1 MRKRAKNLKPAMP
14 QILKVDP
21 NTEAVF
27 ANARTVLLAGG
38 VIAFPTDTFYGLG
51 VDPFNRE
58 AVNRIFELKGREK
71 NKPLILL
78 ISSRVQL
85 ETMVKEIT
93 PAHSA
98 LIQKF
103 WPGPLTLLF
112 KPGSVIPENVSAES
126 NRIGIRQ
133 PGNTMTRNLI
143 SALGQPITAPSA
155 NLSGESSPITAKQ
168 VQQSFG
174 NRVDLIIDGGTCQV
188 GRPSTLVDAVEMPVQ
203 LVRQGVIAFSEIEMA
218 LRDIAKTVHPE
229 VLG

>member
-1 MRKRAKNLKPAMP
+1 ML

-58 AVNRIFELKGREK
+58 AVNRVFELKGREK

-112 KPGSVIPENVSAES
+112 KPGSVIPENVSAGS

-143 SALGQPITAPSA
+143 SALGKPITAPSA
-155 NLSGESSPITAKQ
+155 NLSGESPPITAKQ

-174 NRVDLIIDGGTCQV
+174 NRVDLIFDGGTCQG
-188 GRPSTLVDAVEMPVQ
+188 GRPSTLVDAVEMPVR

>member
-1 MRKRAKNLKPAMP
+1 MP

-58 AVNRIFELKGREK
+58 AVNRVFELKGREK

-78 ISSRVQL
+78 ISSRAQL

-98 LIQKF
+98 LIHKF

-112 KPGSVIPENVSAES
+112 KPGSVISENVSAGS

-155 NLSGESSPITAKQ
+155 NLAGESPPITAKQ

-174 NRVDLIIDGGTCQV
+174 NRVDLIIDGGTCQ
-188 GRPSTLVDAVEMPVQ
+188 GGKPSTVVDAVETPVR
-203 LVRQGVIAFSEIEMA
+203 LVRHGAIAFSEIEMA
-218 LRDIAKTVHPE
+218 LRDIAKTLHPE

>member
-1 MRKRAKNLKPAMP
+1 MP
-14 QILKVDP
+14 QILKVAP

-27 ANARTVLLAGG
+27 ANVRTVLLAGG

-78 ISSRVQL
+78 ISSRAQL

-98 LIQKF
+98 LIHKF

-112 KPGSVIPENVSAES
+112 KPGSVIPENVSAGS

-155 NLSGESSPITAKQ
+155 NLSGESPPITAKQ

>member
-21 NTEAVF
+21 NTEDVF
-27 ANARTVLLAGG
+27 TKARKVLLAGG

-58 AVNRIFELKGREK
+58 AVNKVFELKGREK

-112 KPGSVIPENVSAES
+112 KPSSVIPENVLAGS

-143 SALGQPITAPSA
+143 STLGQTVTAPSA
-155 NLSGESSPITAKQ
+155 NLSGESPPITAKQ
-168 VQQSFG
+168 VQKSFG
-174 NRVDLIIDGGTCQV
+174 NQVDLIIDGGTCQ
-188 GRPSTLVDAVEMPVQ
+188 GGKSSTLVDAVEMPVR
-203 LVRQGVIAFSEIEMA
+203 LVRQGAITFSAIETA
-218 LRDIAKTVHPE
+218 LRNIAETVHPE

>member
-1 MRKRAKNLKPAMP
+1 MP
-14 QILKVDP
+14 QILKVDL

-38 VIAFPTDTFYGLG
+38 VVAYPTDTFYGLG

-58 AVNRIFELKGREK
+58 AVNRVFELKGREK

-78 ISSRVQL
+78 ISSRAQL

-93 PAHSA
+93 PTHSA

-112 KPGSVIPENVSAES
+112 KPGSVIPENVSAGS

-143 SALGQPITAPSA
+143 SALGKPITAPSA
-155 NLSGESSPITAKQ
+155 NLSGESPPITAKQ

-174 NRVDLIIDGGTCQV
+174 NRVDLIFDGGTCQG
-188 GRPSTLVDAVEMPVQ
+188 GRPSTLVDAVEMPVR

>member
-1 MRKRAKNLKPAMP
+1 MP

-229 VLG
+229 VLR

>member
-1 MRKRAKNLKPAMP
+1 MP
-14 QILKVDP
+14 QILKVDL

-38 VIAFPTDTFYGLG
+38 VVAYPTDTFYGLG

-98 LIQKF
+98 LIHKF

-112 KPGSVIPENVSAES
+112 KPGSVISENVSAGS

-155 NLSGESSPITAKQ
+155 NLAGESPPITAKQ

-174 NRVDLIIDGGTCQV
+174 NQVDLIIDGGTCQ
-188 GRPSTLVDAVEMPVQ
+188 GGKPSTVVDAVETPVR
-203 LVRQGVIAFSEIEMA
+203 LVRHGAIAFSEIEMA
-218 LRDIAKTVHPE
+218 LRDIAKTLHPE

>member
-1 MRKRAKNLKPAMP
+1 MP
-14 QILKVDP
+14 QILKVDL

-27 ANARTVLLAGG
+27 ANARTFFLAGG

-112 KPGSVIPENVSAES
+112 KPSSVIPENVLAGS

-155 NLSGESSPITAKQ
+155 NLAGESPPITAKQ

-174 NRVDLIIDGGTCQV
+174 NRVDLIIDGGTCQ
-188 GRPSTLVDAVEMPVQ
+188 GGKPSTVVDAVETPVR
-203 LVRQGVIAFSEIEMA
+203 LVRHGAIAFSEIEMA
-218 LRDIAKTVHPE
+218 LRDIAKTLHPE

>member
-1 MRKRAKNLKPAMP
+1 MP
-14 QILKVDP
+14 QILKIDSNP
-21 NTEAVF
+21 EAVS

-58 AVNRIFELKGREK
+58 AVNRVFELKGREK

-78 ISSRVQL
+78 ISSRTQL

-93 PAHSA
+93 PAHAA

-112 KPGSVIPENVSAES
+112 KPGSVIPENVLAGSA
-126 NRIGIRQ
+126 RIGIRQ
-133 PGNTMTRNLI
+133 PGNTMTRDLI
-143 SALGQPITAPSA
+143 SALDHPITAPSA
-155 NLSGESSPITAKQ
+155 NLSGESPPITAKQ

-174 NRVDLIIDGGTCQV
+174 DRVDLIIDGGACQ
-188 GRPSTLVDAVEMPVQ
+188 GGGPSTLVDAVERPVR
-203 LVRQGVIAFSEIEMA
+203 LVRQGVIAFSDIEIV
-218 LRDIAKTVHPE
+218 LREIAETVHPE

>member
-1 MRKRAKNLKPAMP
+1 MP
-14 QILKVDP
+14 QILKVDL

-38 VIAFPTDTFYGLG
+38 VVAYPTDTFYGLG
-51 VDPFNRE
+51 VDPFNQE

-78 ISSRVQL
+78 ISSRAQL

-98 LIQKF
+98 LIHKF

-112 KPGSVIPENVSAES
+112 KPGSVISENVSAGS

-155 NLSGESSPITAKQ
+155 NLAGESPPITAKQ

-174 NRVDLIIDGGTCQV
+174 NRVDLIIDGGTCQ
-188 GRPSTLVDAVEMPVQ
+188 GGKPSTVVDAVETPVR
-203 LVRQGVIAFSEIEMA
+203 LVRHGAIAFSEIEMA
-218 LRDIAKTVHPE
+218 LRDIAKTLHPE

>member
-14 QILKVDP
+14 QILRVDS
-21 NTEAVF
+21 NTEDVSTK
-27 ANARTVLLAGG
+27 AREIFLAGG
-38 VIAFPTDTFYGLG
+38 VIAFPTDTFYALG

-58 AVNRIFELKGREK
+58 AVNRVFELKGREK
-71 NKPLILL
+71 SKPLILL
-78 ISSRVQL
+78 ISSKVQL

-98 LIQKF
+98 LMQKF

-112 KPGSVIPENVSAES
+112 EPGSVIPENVSAGS

-133 PGNTMTRNLI
+133 PGNTLTRDLI
-143 SALGQPITAPSA
+143 SAVGQPITAPSA
-155 NLSGESSPITAKQ
+155 NRSGESPPITAKQ

-174 NRVDLIIDGGTCQV
+174 DQVDLIIDGGTCQ
-188 GRPSTLVDAVEMPVQ
+188 GGKPSTLIDAVEIPVR
-203 LVRQGVIAFSEIEMA
+203 LVRAGALAFSAIEMA
-218 LRDIAKTVHPE
+218 LRNIAKTVHPE

>member
-1 MRKRAKNLKPAMP
+1 MP
-14 QILKVDP
+14 QILKVDL

-38 VIAFPTDTFYGLG
+38 VVAYPTDTFYGLG

-112 KPGSVIPENVSAES
+112 KPGSVIPENVSAGS

-155 NLSGESSPITAKQ
+155 NLAGESPPITAKQ

-174 NRVDLIIDGGTCQV
+174 NRVDLIIDGGTCQ
-188 GRPSTLVDAVEMPVQ
+188 GGKPSTVVDAVETPVR
-203 LVRQGVIAFSEIEMA
+203 LVRHGAIAFSEIEMA
-218 LRDIAKTVHPE
+218 LRDIAKTLHPE

>member
-1 MRKRAKNLKPAMP
+1 MP
-14 QILKVDP
+14 QILKVDL

-38 VIAFPTDTFYGLG
+38 VVAYPTDTFYGLG
-51 VDPFNRE
+51 VDPFNQE

-98 LIQKF
+98 LIHKF

-112 KPGSVIPENVSAES
+112 KPGSVISENVSAGS
-126 NRIGIRQ
+126 NRIVIRQ

-155 NLSGESSPITAKQ
+155 NLAGESPPITAKQ

-174 NRVDLIIDGGTCQV
+174 NRVDLIIDGGTCQ
-188 GRPSTLVDAVEMPVQ
+188 GGKPSTVVDAVETPVR
-203 LVRQGVIAFSEIEMA
+203 LVRHGAIAFSEIEMA
-218 LRDIAKTVHPE
+218 LRDIAKTLHPE

>member
-1 MRKRAKNLKPAMP
+1 MP

-58 AVNRIFELKGREK
+58 AVNRVFELKGREK

-98 LIQKF
+98 LIHKF

-112 KPGSVIPENVSAES
+112 KPGSVIPENVSAGS

-143 SALGQPITAPSA
+143 SALGQPITAASA
-155 NLSGESSPITAKQ
+155 NLAGESPPITAKQ

-174 NRVDLIIDGGTCQV
+174 NRVDLIIDGGTCQ
-188 GRPSTLVDAVEMPVQ
+188 GGKPSPVVHALETPVR
-203 LVRQGVIAFSEIEMA
+203 LVRHGAIAFSEIEMA
-218 LRDIAKTVHPE
+218 LRDIAKTLHPE

>member
-1 MRKRAKNLKPAMP
+1 MP

-38 VIAFPTDTFYGLG
+38 VVAYPTDTFYGLG

-85 ETMVKEIT
+85 ETKVKEIT
-93 PAHSA
+93 PTHSA
-98 LIQKF
+98 LIQKV

-112 KPGSVIPENVSAES
+112 KPGSVIPENVSAGS

-143 SALGQPITAPSA
+143 SALGKPITAPSA
-155 NLSGESSPITAKQ
+155 NLSGESPPITAKQ
-168 VQQSFG
+168 EQQSFG
-174 NRVDLIIDGGTCQV
+174 NRVDLIFEGGTCQG
-188 GRPSTLVDAVEMPVQ
+188 GRPSTLVDAVEMPVR